1 MELPMFKLNQLHR
14 SENVGT
20 LLRGLAAYGLAEL
33 SVRLVRLAAVILIAR
48 QLAPDVI
55 GPAALTLT
63 LFEVIRTLAN
73 IGVGQ
78 QIIAAKDSEIS
89 SITNG
94 AHRLFWMWCGGVA
107 VFQLLVALVLW
118 YGFSQTL
125 AAQMLAALSLV
136 YFFMPG
142 GLVQCYLLMRGGKAG
157 STARI
162 AATQTI
168 SDHVLTA
175 VLLLIWPNPWSIVL
189 PKLLTAPIWLILM
202 RRSSSWRPDPL
213 QPRHTVSSLMSFG
226 LSVLAT
232 DLTIAL
238 RNQADKLIVSAT
250 FGVTALGT
258 YFFAFNAGI
267 GIVSSL
273 IAAFGTVVFP
283 SLTSVPT
290 GRARALRLKQAL
302 ALGLLLFVPVI
313 TAQAALANIYVPIV
327 FGDHWAHAAPLVS
340 VLCLA
345 GLPMLLSTAVT
356 AWLRAEGRPHLDAI
370 ANLGIGLAALSGL
383 AIGATY
389 GSLEAA
395 ACGWVIGQS
404 LIAIPFAWHVLKRA
418 TTQSHTTL
426 SKGAV
431 A

>member
-1 MELPMFKLNQLHR
+1 MFDLTHLRQN
-14 SENVGT
+14 ENLRT

-33 SVRLVRLAAVILIAR
+33 SVRLVRLAAVVLIAR

-63 LFEVIRTLAN
+63 LFEVIRILAN

-78 QIIAAKDSEIS
+78 QIIAAKDEDILSIS
-89 SITNG
+89 NS
-94 AHRLFWMWCGGVA
+94 AHQLFWIWCVGVA
-107 VFQLLVALVLW
+107 VFQLLMALLL
-118 YGFSQTL
+118 GFGFDQPL
-125 AAQMLAALSLV
+125 AGQMLAALSLV

-142 GLVQCYLLMRGGKAG
+142 GLVQCYLLMRSGKAS

-168 SDHVLTA
+168 ADHALTA
-175 VLLLIWPNPWSIVL
+175 ALLVIWPNPWSIVL

-202 RRSSSWRPDPL
+202 RRASGWRPDPL
-213 QPRHTVSSLMSFG
+213 QDRRPFASLMSFG

-232 DLTIAL
+232 DLVIAL

-267 GIVSSL
+267 GIISSL

-283 SLTSVPT
+283 SLTSVPS

-302 ALGLLLFVPVI
+302 ALGLCLFVPI
-313 TAQAALANIYVPIV
+313 IAAQSALAGIYVPII
-327 FGDHWAHAAPLVS
+327 FGDHWAHAAPLVGS
-340 VLCLA
+340 LCLA
-345 GLPMLLSTAVT
+345 GFPMLLTTSVT
-356 AWLRAEGRPHLDAI
+356 AWLRAEGKPQLDAV
-370 ANLGIGLAALSGL
+370 ANLGVGLAALSGL
-383 AIGATY
+383 AIGTAH

-404 LIAIPFAWHVLKRA
+404 LVSFPFAWRVLKGVA
-418 TTQSHTTL
+418 TQSNTT
-426 SKGAV
+426 SSIGAV